1 MDKTEKALNDIC
13 EQLKEIN
20 KTLDKVVKL
29 EAALSQGIMQYSLA
43 DLKIRTHAYMDT
55 DDDEMLDRL
64 LDQMLKKE

>member
-1 MDKTEKALNDIC
+1 MDKTAKALNDIC

-20 KTLDKVVKL
+20 KTLDKVVKV

>member
-13 EQLKEIN
+13 EQLNEIN
-20 KTLDKVVKL
+20 KTLDKVVKVA
-29 EAALSQGIMQYSLA
+29 AALSQGIMQYSLA